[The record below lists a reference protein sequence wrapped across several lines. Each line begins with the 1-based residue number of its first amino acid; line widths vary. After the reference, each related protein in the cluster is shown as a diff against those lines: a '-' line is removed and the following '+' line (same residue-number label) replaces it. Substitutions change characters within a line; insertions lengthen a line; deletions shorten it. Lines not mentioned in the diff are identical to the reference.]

1 MPDSSSPTP
10 STGKGRPTPSRKE
23 REAARKKPLVG
34 DRSKEAKKAA
44 RAQLAAKRAEA
55 REGMLNGEE
64 RYLTVR
70 DRGPQKKLAR
80 DIVDSRF
87 TMGELLLPTVFVAVI
102 LNTVN
107 NDAVNLA
114 AILIMWSIMGG
125 MFVDAILLSR
135 KVNKRLVAK
144 YGAEN
149 LDRGLKMYVA
159 LRSMQMR
166 PMRLPKPQVKR
177 GTVI

>member
-1 MPDSSSPTP
+1 MTDSSQLSP
-10 STGKGRPTPSRKE
+10 SNGKGRPTPTRKE

-34 DRSKEAKKAA
+34 DRSKEARKAA

-64 RYLTVR
+64 RYLSVR

-87 TMGELLLPTVFVAVI
+87 TVGELLLPTVFVAVI
-102 LNTVN
+102 LNSV
-107 NDAVNLA
+107 NDAVVQL
-114 AILIMWSIMGG
+114 ITVIIMWSIMGA
-125 MFVDAILLSR
+125 MILDAVLLSR
-135 KVNKRLVAK
+135 KVYKRLVSK
-144 YGAEN
+144 YGESN
-149 LDRGLKMYVA
+149 LDRGIKMYVA

>member
-1 MPDSSSPTP
+1 MSDSSQPTA
-10 STGKGRPTPSRKE
+10 SNGKGRPTPSRKE
-23 REAARKKPLVG
+23 REAARKKPLIG

-64 RYLTVR
+64 RYLTAR

-80 DIVDSRF
+80 DMVDSRF
-87 TMGELLLPTVFVAVI
+87 TVGELLLPVVFVAVI

-107 NDAVNLA
+107 NDLVNLA

-125 MFVDAILLSR
+125 MIVDAILLSR
-135 KVNKRLVAK
+135 RVTKRLTAK
-144 YGAEN
+144 YGEAN
-149 LDRGLKMYVA
+149 LERGLKMYVA

>member
-1 MPDSSSPTP
+1 MSDSPQ
-10 STGKGRPTPSRKE
+10 STNPNGKGRPTPTRKE
-23 REAARKKPLVG
+23 REAARKKPLIG

-55 REGMLNGEE
+55 REGMLNGDE

-87 TMGELLLPTVFVAVI
+87 TVGELLLPTVFLAVI

-107 NDAVNLA
+107 NYAVNLA

-125 MFVDAILLSR
+125 MIVDAFLLSR
-135 KVNKRLVAK
+135 KVNKRLVSK
-144 YGAEN
+144 YGEANVE
-149 LDRGLKMYVA
+149 RGIKMYVA

>member
-1 MPDSSSPTP
+1 MTDSSQPSP
-10 STGKGRPTPSRKE
+10 SNGKGRPTPTRKE

-34 DRSKEAKKAA
+34 DRSKEARKAA

-64 RYLTVR
+64 RYLSVR

-87 TMGELLLPTVFVAVI
+87 TVGELLLPTVFVAVI
-102 LNTVN
+102 LNSV
-107 NDAVNLA
+107 NDAVVQL
-114 AILIMWSIMGG
+114 ITVIIMWSIMGA
-125 MFVDAILLSR
+125 MILDAVLLSR
-135 KVNKRLVAK
+135 KVYKRLVSK
-144 YGAEN
+144 YGESN
-149 LDRGLKMYVA
+149 LDRGIKMYVA